1 MLKWF
6 WTYFPGF
13 TRSIS
18 RLVHPNKST
27 SGHGPMNRLWA
38 EAKETFKQMNSLLM
52 WIGGVQVP
60 NCLTSKKVL
69 KDLKSVKRTRTVLT
83 CCTKNASAIETSK
96 LGRESHIFQIM
107 HSHKVMAKIA
117 RWYNEVAP
125 LNCLIRSPFHH
136 SADIPFFFCAA
147 TASTVP
153 QRVRHIRDKFQQM
166 EKWCQKMPLDFTDFT
181 PGSIIV
187 HDIEGDFI
195 FHHLNVLVDDS
206 SQSRTTATICGDISC
221 GQKLGYI
228 YNDYC

>member
-136 SADIPFFFCAA
+136 SADIPFFFALQ
-147 TASTVP
+147 P
-153 QRVRHIRDKFQQM
+153 LQQCLSVSVTLGISFN
-166 EKWCQKMPLDFTDFT
+166 KWKSDVKKCPWISQILLLDQSSSMILKGTSYFTT
-181 PGSIIV
+181 
-187 HDIEGDFI
+187 
-195 FHHLNVLVDDS
+195 
-206 SQSRTTATICGDISC
+206 
-221 GQKLGYI
+221 
-228 YNDYC
+228 